1 MNKEIHLEKRMI
13 KEEILE
19 EFLEL
24 RPELLMRYGKR
35 KDSMTLDEQAEFEE
49 EQEKKVK
56 EKTMIKLAGFQ
67 KKAPIVDQDDKYDF
81 PDLN

>member
-1 MNKEIHLEKRMI
+1 MMETELYFTDLKIACAKLNKISEFELLNLYIFVKFCRNALMNKEIHLEKRMI

-35 KDSMTLDEQAEFEE
+35 KE
-49 EQEKKVK
+49 
-56 EKTMIKLAGFQ
+56 
-67 KKAPIVDQDDKYDF
+67 
-81 PDLN
+81 